1 MWVLI
6 ALIPVL
12 ALSATSALAMPYS
25 RFIMQMEGGCGDF
38 TADLHSELKLMSG
51 QLTSITA
58 GSSVADA
65 AQIRAGVAYSVQLL
79 PQHQVHFA
87 VPPAQNRDGEG
98 RSAGVLSLG
107 DLPAGN
113 WRISTDNPVWLD
125 LVAAGQLLNSS
136 SFEMKSGCP
145 TILKTVV
152 YAVPGTSPVV
162 IQVNGA
168 TQPSVRILVTPVVG
182 PPK

>member
-1 MWVLI
+1 MRILI
-6 ALIPVL
+6 ALIAAL
-12 ALSATSALAMPYS
+12 ALAAAGAEGMPYS
-25 RFIMQMEGGCGDF
+25 HFMVQMEGSCGDF
-38 TADLHSELKLMSG
+38 TADVHSELKLMSG

-58 GSSVADA
+58 GSGVADA
-65 AQIRAGVAYSVQLL
+65 AQIQPGVAYSVRLL
-79 PQHQVHFA
+79 PQEQVHFA
-87 VPPAQNRDGEG
+87 VPPAQNRGGEG
-98 RSAGVLSLG
+98 RSAGVVTLR

-125 LVAAGQLLNSS
+125 LIVAGQLLNSS
-136 SFEMKSGCP
+136 SFEMKSGCS

-152 YAVPGTSPVV
+152 YAVPGKSPVV